1 MLCVWSWF
9 LHLNLVEGCFE
20 SLMILSLV
28 LFDRMLVLDLSLV
41 LIIFSFFDYFFTNKN
56 LQKQICSELMKI
68 CLHFKLVAAFSKS
81 GKL

>member
-1 MLCVWSWF
+1 M
-9 LHLNLVEGCFE
+9 NLVEGYFE

-28 LFDRMLVLDLSLV
+28 LFDRILVLDLSLV
-41 LIIFSFFDYFFTNKN
+41 LINFFFFRLLFTNEN
-56 LQKQICSELMKI
+56 LWKQICSELMKI